1 MLKSKNN
8 RFTLVL
14 ILKVTKVLDLK
25 TIHILK
31 LFIFVSLIL
40 KLLIMKTARIAT
52 IDVFRALTMFLML
65 FVNDIPGIKQIP
77 HWLLHAKAD
86 EDMLGFSDII
96 FPCFL
101 FVMGMSVPFA
111 ILKRQEKR
119 ESLGGTLKHIIE
131 RTLALIV
138 MGLFTVNLGSY
149 DGNATGLPYSWYVI
163 LLVISFFLIW
173 NLYPKA
179 EGISKYIYKGL
190 KWGGVLLMIGLFLL
204 FEGKNGAVFAP
215 KWWGIL
221 GLIGWTYLVTAI
233 VFLITRIRLVWMTC
247 AWVLFLALSVLSHGT
262 WDLSYLPSDMVHHA
276 LGVSGAFASVLLIHW
291 GNKENP
297 FKFVGTMIGLGMLM
311 LVFFF
316 ASHPHWII
324 SKIQA
329 TPTWLFVCNAIS
341 FFMVGIFY
349 FLVDVKNKTNWFA
362 IIKPAGTVTLTC
374 YMIPY
379 AWYAVQRLLAFH
391 YPAFLCTGVPG
402 LCRSLLFSLVVVWI
416 AGWLMKVNIRL
427 KI

>member
-1 MLKSKNN
+1 
-8 RFTLVL
+8 
-14 ILKVTKVLDLK
+14 
-25 TIHILK
+25 
-31 LFIFVSLIL
+31 
-40 KLLIMKTARIAT
+40 MKISRIAT
-52 IDVFRALTMFLML
+52 IDVFRAITMFLML

-77 HWLLHAKAD
+77 HWLLHAD
-86 EDMLGFSDII
+86 MNEDMLGFSDII

-111 ILKRQEKR
+111 LLKRKEKG
-119 ESLGGTLKHIIE
+119 ESLWGTLRHILE

-149 DGNATGLPYSWYVI
+149 DGEATGLPYSWYLI
-163 LLVISFFLIW
+163 LLVLSFFLTW

-179 EGISKYIYKGL
+179 EGWKKHLFTGMKYAGI
-190 KWGGVLLMIGLFLL
+190 LLMIGLFCL

-233 VFLITRIRLVWMTC
+233 VFLIVRIRLVWMLS
-247 AWVLFLALSVLSHGT
+247 AWLIVLALTVLSHNGML
-262 WDLSYLPSDMVHHA
+262 DLSSLPSDMTHHA

-291 GNKENP
+291 GNREKP
-297 FKFVGTMIGLGMLM
+297 FKFVGTMLGLGVLM
-311 LVFFF
+311 LALFFV
-316 ASHPHWII
+316 SHPYWII

-341 FFMVGIFY
+341 FFMVGILY
-349 FLVDVKNKTNWFA
+349 YLTDVMNKAHWFS

-379 AWYAVQRLLAFH
+379 AWYAVQRLIGFH
-391 YPAFLCTGVPG
+391 YPDFLCVGVPG
-402 LCRSLLFSLVVVWI
+402 LCRSLLFSLVIVWI
-416 AGWLMKVNIRL
+416 AGLLMKVNVRL

>member
-1 MLKSKNN
+1 
-8 RFTLVL
+8 
-14 ILKVTKVLDLK
+14 
-25 TIHILK
+25 
-31 LFIFVSLIL
+31 
-40 KLLIMKTARIAT
+40 MKISRIAT
-52 IDVFRALTMFLML
+52 IDVFRAITMFLML

-77 HWLLHAKAD
+77 HWLLHAD
-86 EDMLGFSDII
+86 MNEDMLGFSDSI

-111 ILKRQEKR
+111 LLKRKEKG
-119 ESLGGTLKHIIE
+119 ESLWGTLRHILE

-149 DGNATGLPYSWYVI
+149 DGEATGLPYSWYLI
-163 LLVISFFLIW
+163 LLVVSFFLTW

-179 EGISKYIYKGL
+179 EGWKKHLFTGMKYAGI
-190 KWGGVLLMIGLFLL
+190 LLMIGLFCL

-233 VFLITRIRLVWMTC
+233 VFLIVRIRLVWMSS
-247 AWVLFLALSVLSHGT
+247 AWLIVLALTVLSHNGML
-262 WDLSYLPSDMVHHA
+262 DLSSLPSDMTHHA

-291 GNKENP
+291 GNREKP
-297 FKFVGTMIGLGMLM
+297 FKFVGTMLGLGVLM
-311 LVFFF
+311 LALFFV
-316 ASHPHWII
+316 SHPYWII

-341 FFMVGIFY
+341 FFMVGILY
-349 FLVDVKNKTNWFA
+349 YLTDVMNKAHWFS

-379 AWYAVQRLLAFH
+379 AWYAVQRLIGFH
-391 YPAFLCTGVPG
+391 YPDFLCVGVPG
-402 LCRSLLFSLVVVWI
+402 LCRSLLFSLVIVWI
-416 AGWLMKVNIRL
+416 AGLLMKVNVRL

>member
-1 MLKSKNN
+1 
-8 RFTLVL
+8 
-14 ILKVTKVLDLK
+14 
-25 TIHILK
+25 
-31 LFIFVSLIL
+31 
-40 KLLIMKTARIAT
+40 MKTARIAT

-77 HWLLHAKAD
+77 HWLLHAKMD

-111 ILKRQEKR
+111 ILKRQEKG
-119 ESLGGTLKHIIE
+119 ESLGGTLKHIFE
-131 RTLALIV
+131 RTIALIV

-149 DGNATGLPYSWYVI
+149 DGDATGLPYSWYVI
-163 LLVISFFLIW
+163 LLVISFFLTW

-179 EGISKYIYKGL
+179 EGKKKYLYEGL
-190 KWGGVLLMIGLFLL
+190 KIVGRAMILGLFIL
-204 FEGKNGAVFAP
+204 FEGKNGVTFGV

-233 VFLITRIRLVWMTC
+233 VFLITRTRLVWMTC

-262 WDLSYLPSDMVHHA
+262 LDLSFLPSDMVHHA
-276 LGVSGAFASVLLIHW
+276 LGVSGAFASVLLIHL
-291 GNKENP
+291 GNKEKP

-311 LVFFF
+311 LVCFF
-316 ASHPHWII
+316 ASHPQWII

-341 FFMVGIFY
+341 LFMVGIFY
-349 FLVDVKNKTNWFA
+349 FLVDVKNKANWFA

-379 AWYAVQRLLAFH
+379 AWYAVQGLLAFH
-391 YPAFLCTGVPG
+391 YPTFLCTGVLG

-416 AGWLMKVNIRL
+416 AGALMKIHVRL

>member
-1 MLKSKNN
+1 
-8 RFTLVL
+8 
-14 ILKVTKVLDLK
+14 
-25 TIHILK
+25 
-31 LFIFVSLIL
+31 
-40 KLLIMKTARIAT
+40 MKISRIAT
-52 IDVFRALTMFLML
+52 IDVFRAITMFLML

-77 HWLLHAKAD
+77 HWLLHAD
-86 EDMLGFSDII
+86 MNEDMLGFSDII

-111 ILKRQEKR
+111 LLKRKEKG
-119 ESLGGTLKHIIE
+119 ESLWGTLRHILE

-149 DGNATGLPYSWYVI
+149 DGEATGLPYSWYLI
-163 LLVISFFLIW
+163 LLVVSFFLTW
-173 NLYPKA
+173 NLYPKT
-179 EGISKYIYKGL
+179 EGWKKHLFTGMKYAGIL
-190 KWGGVLLMIGLFLL
+190 MMIGLFCL

-221 GLIGWTYLVTAI
+221 GLIGWTYLVTTT
-233 VFLITRIRLVWMTC
+233 VFLIVRIRLVWMLS
-247 AWVLFLALSVLSHGT
+247 AWLIVLALTVLSHNGML
-262 WDLSYLPSDMVHHA
+262 DLSSLPSDMTHHA

-291 GNKENP
+291 GNREKP
-297 FKFVGTMIGLGMLM
+297 FKFVGTMLGLGVLM
-311 LVFFF
+311 LALFFV
-316 ASHPHWII
+316 SHPYWII

-341 FFMVGIFY
+341 FFMVGILY
-349 FLVDVKNKTNWFA
+349 YLTDVMNKAHWFS

-379 AWYAVQRLLAFH
+379 AWYAVQRLIGFH
-391 YPAFLCTGVPG
+391 YPDFLCVGVPG
-402 LCRSLLFSLVVVWI
+402 LCRSLLFSLVIVWI
-416 AGWLMKVNIRL
+416 AGLLMKVNVRL

>member
-14 ILKVTKVLDLK
+14 ILMVTKVLDLK

-31 LFIFVSLIL
+31 LFIFVSLTL
-40 KLLIMKTARIAT
+40 RMFIMKTARIAT

-77 HWLLHAKAD
+77 HWLLHAKMD

-111 ILKRQEKR
+111 ILKRQEKG
-119 ESLGGTLKHIIE
+119 ESLGSTLKHIFE
-131 RTLALIV
+131 RTIALII

-163 LLVISFFLIW
+163 LLVISFFLTW

-179 EGISKYIYKGL
+179 EGKKKYLYEGL
-190 KWGGVLLMIGLFLL
+190 KIVGRAMILGLFIL
-204 FEGKNGAVFAP
+204 FEGKNGATFGI

-233 VFLITRIRLVWMTC
+233 VFLIARIRLVWIPMGC
-247 AWVLFLALSVLSHGT
+247 HFLADEEIDHKQQHQNHLNAEPHNGRKHIGNRRRQSGEIDLAKDTGIFRKGVGIVAKAGVEIVPDSVTGQIEQQHGNAIGLNAGDT
-262 WDLSYLPSDMVHHA
+262 AEDKGLDN
-276 LGVSGAFASVLLIHW
+276 GAEQRGQKNPGWTQHGLLIGHHKIPL
-291 GNKENP
+291 GKQINQVP
-297 FKFVGTMIGLGMLM
+297 ILPDLFQIQIQPVMPGGYMGVIIGCI
-311 LVFFF
+311 F
-316 ASHPHWII
+316 SHEIT
-324 SKIQA
+324 S
-329 TPTWLFVCNAIS
+329 S
-341 FFMVGIFY
+341 F
-349 FLVDVKNKTNWFA
+349 
-362 IIKPAGTVTLTC
+362 
-374 YMIPY
+374 
-379 AWYAVQRLLAFH
+379 
-391 YPAFLCTGVPG
+391 
-402 LCRSLLFSLVVVWI
+402 
-416 AGWLMKVNIRL
+416 
-427 KI
+427 

>member
-1 MLKSKNN
+1 
-8 RFTLVL
+8 
-14 ILKVTKVLDLK
+14 
-25 TIHILK
+25 
-31 LFIFVSLIL
+31 
-40 KLLIMKTARIAT
+40 MKISRIAT
-52 IDVFRALTMFLML
+52 IDVFRAITMFLML

-77 HWLLHAKAD
+77 HWLLHAD
-86 EDMLGFSDII
+86 MNEDMLGFSDII

-111 ILKRQEKR
+111 LLKRKEKG
-119 ESLGGTLKHIIE
+119 ESLWGTLRHILE

-149 DGNATGLPYSWYVI
+149 DGEATGLPYSWYLI
-163 LLVISFFLIW
+163 LLVLSFFLTW

-179 EGISKYIYKGL
+179 EGWKKYLFTGMKYAGI
-190 KWGGVLLMIGLFLL
+190 LLMIGLFCL

-233 VFLITRIRLVWMTC
+233 VFLIVRIRLVWMLS
-247 AWVLFLALSVLSHGT
+247 AWLIVLALTVLSHNGML
-262 WDLSYLPSDMVHHA
+262 DLSSLPSDMTHHA
-276 LGVSGAFASVLLIHW
+276 LGVSGAFASVLLIHL
-291 GNKENP
+291 GNKEKP

-349 FLVDVKNKTNWFA
+349 FLVDVKNKANWFS
-362 IIKPAGTVTLTC
+362 IIRPAGTVTLTC

-379 AWYAVQRLLAFH
+379 AWYAVQRLLAFY

>member
-1 MLKSKNN
+1 
-8 RFTLVL
+8 
-14 ILKVTKVLDLK
+14 
-25 TIHILK
+25 
-31 LFIFVSLIL
+31 
-40 KLLIMKTARIAT
+40 MKISRIAT
-52 IDVFRALTMFLML
+52 IDVFRAITMFLML

-77 HWLLHAKAD
+77 HWLLHAD
-86 EDMLGFSDII
+86 MNEDMLGFSDII

-111 ILKRQEKR
+111 LLKRKEKG
-119 ESLGGTLKHIIE
+119 ESLWGTLRHILE

-149 DGNATGLPYSWYVI
+149 DGEATGLPYSWYLI
-163 LLVISFFLIW
+163 LLVLSFFLTW

-179 EGISKYIYKGL
+179 EGWKKYLFTGMKYAGI
-190 KWGGVLLMIGLFLL
+190 LLMIGLFCL

-233 VFLITRIRLVWMTC
+233 VFLIVRIRLVWMLS
-247 AWVLFLALSVLSHGT
+247 AWLIVLALTVLSHNGML
-262 WDLSYLPSDMVHHA
+262 DLSSLPSDMTHHA
-276 LGVSGAFASVLLIHW
+276 LGVSGAFASVLLIHL
-291 GNKENP
+291 GNKEKP
-297 FKFVGTMIGLGMLM
+297 FKFVGTMIGLGVLM
-311 LVFFF
+311 LALFFV
-316 ASHPHWII
+316 SHPYWII

-349 FLVDVKNKTNWFA
+349 FLVDVKNKANWFS
-362 IIKPAGTVTLTC
+362 IIRPAGTVTLTC

-416 AGWLMKVNIRL
+416 AGALMKIHVRL

>member
-1 MLKSKNN
+1 
-8 RFTLVL
+8 
-14 ILKVTKVLDLK
+14 
-25 TIHILK
+25 
-31 LFIFVSLIL
+31 
-40 KLLIMKTARIAT
+40 MKISRIAT
-52 IDVFRALTMFLML
+52 IDVFRAITMFLML

-77 HWLLHAKAD
+77 HWLLHAD
-86 EDMLGFSDII
+86 MNEDMLGFSDII

-111 ILKRQEKR
+111 LLKRKEKG
-119 ESLGGTLKHIIE
+119 ESLWGTLRHILE

-149 DGNATGLPYSWYVI
+149 DGEATGLPYSWYLI
-163 LLVISFFLIW
+163 LLVLSFFLTW

-179 EGISKYIYKGL
+179 EGWKKHLFTGMKYAGI
-190 KWGGVLLMIGLFLL
+190 LLMIGLFCL

-233 VFLITRIRLVWMTC
+233 VFLIVRIRLVWMSS
-247 AWVLFLALSVLSHGT
+247 AWLIVLALTVLSHNGML
-262 WDLSYLPSDMVHHA
+262 DLSSLPSDMTHHA

-291 GNKENP
+291 GNREKP
-297 FKFVGTMIGLGMLM
+297 FKFVGTMLGLGVLM
-311 LVFFF
+311 LALFFV
-316 ASHPHWII
+316 SHPYWII

-341 FFMVGIFY
+341 FFMVGILY
-349 FLVDVKNKTNWFA
+349 YLTDVMNKAHWFS

-379 AWYAVQRLLAFH
+379 AWYAVQRLIGFH
-391 YPAFLCTGVPG
+391 YPDFLCVGVPG
-402 LCRSLLFSLVVVWI
+402 LCRSLLFSLVIVWI
-416 AGWLMKVNIRL
+416 AGLLMKVNVRL

>member
-1 MLKSKNN
+1 MKN
-8 RFTLVL
+8 T
-14 ILKVTKVLDLK
+14 
-25 TIHILK
+25 
-31 LFIFVSLIL
+31 
-40 KLLIMKTARIAT
+40 RIAT
-52 IDVFRALTMFLML
+52 IDVFRAITMFLML

-77 HWLLHAKAD
+77 HWLLHAKMD

-111 ILKRQEKR
+111 ILKRQETG
-119 ESLGGTLKHIIE
+119 ESFWGTLRHVLE

-149 DGNATGLPYSWYVI
+149 DGEATGLPYAWYSI
-163 LLVISFFLIW
+163 LLVVSFFLTW
-173 NLYPKA
+173 NLYPKS
-179 EGISKYIYKGL
+179 EGVSKYLFKGM

-233 VFLITRIRLVWMTC
+233 VFLIARIRLVWMAC

-262 WDLSYLPSDMVHHA
+262 LDLSFLPSDMVHHA

-291 GNKENP
+291 GNKEKP

-311 LVFFF
+311 LIFFF

-349 FLVDVKNKTNWFA
+349 FLVDVKNKANWFA

>member
-1 MLKSKNN
+1 
-8 RFTLVL
+8 
-14 ILKVTKVLDLK
+14 
-25 TIHILK
+25 
-31 LFIFVSLIL
+31 
-40 KLLIMKTARIAT
+40 MKISRIAT
-52 IDVFRALTMFLML
+52 IDVFRAITMFLML

-77 HWLLHAKAD
+77 HWLLHAD
-86 EDMLGFSDII
+86 MNEDMLGFSDII

-111 ILKRQEKR
+111 LLTRKEKG
-119 ESLGGTLKHIIE
+119 ESLWGTLRHILE

-149 DGNATGLPYSWYVI
+149 DGEATGLPYSWYLI
-163 LLVISFFLIW
+163 LLVLSFFLTW

-179 EGISKYIYKGL
+179 EGWKKYLFTGMKYAGI
-190 KWGGVLLMIGLFLL
+190 LLMIGLFCL

-233 VFLITRIRLVWMTC
+233 VFLIVRIRLVWMLS
-247 AWVLFLALSVLSHGT
+247 AWLIVLALTVLSHNGMLN
-262 WDLSYLPSDMVHHA
+262 LSSLPSDMTHHA

-291 GNKENP
+291 GNREKP
-297 FKFVGTMIGLGMLM
+297 FKFVGTMLGLGVLM
-311 LVFFF
+311 LALFFV
-316 ASHPHWII
+316 SHPYWII

-341 FFMVGIFY
+341 FFVVGILY
-349 FLVDVKNKTNWFA
+349 YLTDVMNKAHWFS

-379 AWYAVQRLLAFH
+379 AWYAVQRLIGFH
-391 YPAFLCTGVPG
+391 YPDFLCVGVPG
-402 LCRSLLFSLVVVWI
+402 LCRSLLFSLVIVWI
-416 AGWLMKVNIRL
+416 AGLLMKVNVRL

>member
-1 MLKSKNN
+1 
-8 RFTLVL
+8 
-14 ILKVTKVLDLK
+14 
-25 TIHILK
+25 
-31 LFIFVSLIL
+31 
-40 KLLIMKTARIAT
+40 MKISRIAT
-52 IDVFRALTMFLML
+52 IDVFRAITMFLML

-77 HWLLHAKAD
+77 HWLLHAD
-86 EDMLGFSDII
+86 MNEDMLGFSDII

-111 ILKRQEKR
+111 LLKRKEKG
-119 ESLGGTLKHIIE
+119 ESLWGTLRHILE

-149 DGNATGLPYSWYVI
+149 DGEATGLPYSWYLI
-163 LLVISFFLIW
+163 LLVFSFFLTW

-179 EGISKYIYKGL
+179 EGWKKHLFTGMKYAGIL
-190 KWGGVLLMIGLFLL
+190 MMIGLFCL

-233 VFLITRIRLVWMTC
+233 VFLIVRIRLVWMSS
-247 AWVLFLALSVLSHGT
+247 AWLIVLALTVLSHNGML
-262 WDLSYLPSDMVHHA
+262 DLSSLPSDMTHHA

-291 GNKENP
+291 GNREKP
-297 FKFVGTMIGLGMLM
+297 FKFVGTMLSLGVLM
-311 LVFFF
+311 LALFFV
-316 ASHPHWII
+316 SHPYWII

-341 FFMVGIFY
+341 FFVVGILY
-349 FLVDVKNKTNWFA
+349 YLTDVMNKAHWFS

-379 AWYAVQRLLAFH
+379 AWYAVQRLIGFH
-391 YPAFLCTGVPG
+391 YPDFLCVGVPG
-402 LCRSLLFSLVVVWI
+402 LCRSLLFSLVIVWI
-416 AGWLMKVNIRL
+416 AGLLMKVNVRL

>member
-1 MLKSKNN
+1 
-8 RFTLVL
+8 
-14 ILKVTKVLDLK
+14 
-25 TIHILK
+25 
-31 LFIFVSLIL
+31 
-40 KLLIMKTARIAT
+40 MKISRIAT
-52 IDVFRALTMFLML
+52 IDVFRAITMFLML

-77 HWLLHAKAD
+77 HWLLHAD
-86 EDMLGFSDII
+86 MNEDMLGFSDII

-111 ILKRQEKR
+111 LLKRKEMG
-119 ESLGGTLKHIIE
+119 ESLWGTLRHILE

-149 DGNATGLPYSWYVI
+149 DGEATGLPYSWYLI
-163 LLVISFFLIW
+163 LLVLSFFLTW

-179 EGISKYIYKGL
+179 EGWKKYLFTGMKYAGI
-190 KWGGVLLMIGLFLL
+190 LLMIGLFCL

-233 VFLITRIRLVWMTC
+233 VFLIVRIRLVWMLS
-247 AWVLFLALSVLSHGT
+247 AWLIVLALTVLSHNGMLN
-262 WDLSYLPSDMVHHA
+262 LSSLPSDMTHHA

-291 GNKENP
+291 GNREKP
-297 FKFVGTMIGLGMLM
+297 FKFVGTMLGLGVLM
-311 LVFFF
+311 LALFFV
-316 ASHPHWII
+316 SHPYWII

-341 FFMVGIFY
+341 FFMVGILY
-349 FLVDVKNKTNWFA
+349 YLTDVMNKAHWFS

-379 AWYAVQRLLAFH
+379 AWYAVQRLIGFH
-391 YPAFLCTGVPG
+391 YPDFLCVGVPG
-402 LCRSLLFSLVVVWI
+402 LCRSLLFSLVIVWI
-416 AGWLMKVNIRL
+416 AGLLMKVNVRL